1 MSKAQQLALTVIYFS
16 PLQAIFWYGQ
26 PLDYTN
32 KDEIEFFKYV
42 PTVWDESHY
51 TAGEIGQ
58 NIAVARRKD
67 DTWYVGLA
75 AGLEDWQHTLTLDFL
90 NKGKTYIATVYEDNE
105 QGGIHQRTLAVK
117 KGDRLPF
124 VLNAGGGKTIIIRP
138 Y

>member
-42 PTVWDESHY
+42 PMVWDESHY
-51 TAGEIGQ
+51 TAGEIRQ

-67 DTWYVGLA
+67 NTWYVGLA
-75 AGLEDWQHTLTLDFL
+75 AGLEDWQHTLTSIKAKLIL
-90 NKGKTYIATVYEDNE
+90 LQYMKTMSREV
-105 QGGIHQRTLAVK
+105 
-117 KGDRLPF
+117 F
-124 VLNAGGGKTIIIRP
+124 IRGHWP
-138 Y
+138 